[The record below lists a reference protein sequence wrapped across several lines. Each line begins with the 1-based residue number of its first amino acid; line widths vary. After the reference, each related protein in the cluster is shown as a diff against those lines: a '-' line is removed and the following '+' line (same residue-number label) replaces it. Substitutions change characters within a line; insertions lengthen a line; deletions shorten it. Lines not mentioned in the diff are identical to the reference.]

1 MGRLRRS
8 ATPTR
13 SGSIPKLRAET
24 NRENDSETLLYR
36 LIKAFLE
43 ALGFVV
49 KAEIG
54 GSDLLA
60 LRGDDPHIVVISE
73 FKLTFNLELIL
84 QGVDRAAACD
94 EVWLAAFR
102 RARRGVQATRGFG
115 TFAEGSVSAC
125 SECGRMARWTCW

>member
-8 ATPTR
+8 ATPTKG
-13 SGSIPKLRAET
+13 GSISARSLLRAET

-54 GSDLLA
+54 GRDLLA
-60 LRGDDPHIVVISE
+60 LRG
-73 FKLTFNLELIL
+73 
-84 QGVDRAAACD
+84 R
-94 EVWLAAFR
+94 
-102 RARRGVQATRGFG
+102 
-115 TFAEGSVSAC
+115 
-125 SECGRMARWTCW
+125 